1 MDATPF
7 ARQAE
12 RPSLT
17 ARAAAAYRAAHQSL
31 DGGRVFHDPLA
42 AAILGEEGPGA
53 MELLGTSDFA
63 GRLRRFIAART
74 RLAKEALHAAMEQGV
89 TQLVILGAGL
99 DTYAYRG
106 ERRGQL
112 RAIFEVDH
120 PATQAWKRTR
130 LERAGIEVPANVHF
144 IATNFEEAQLAAS
157 LRAAGLDEDEGV
169 FFTWLGV
176 IPYLTRDAIDATL
189 SWIASFPRARVVF
202 DYAEPA
208 DTLDSSLREMQE
220 HHARR
225 VAAIGEEWRTFFEP
239 APLHAHLRELGFKA
253 IHDLGPRG
261 IAQLFYP
268 HAAAR
273 APERGAHVL
282 HAATA

>member
-1 MDATPF
+1 MQPVPF
-7 ARQAE
+7 AQQAE

-31 DGGRVFHDPLA
+31 DGGRVFRDPLA

-74 RLAKEALHAAMEQGV
+74 RLAEEALHAAIEQGV
-89 TQLVILGAGL
+89 TQLVVLGAGL

-106 ERRGQL
+106 EWRDRL

-120 PATQAWKRTR
+120 PATQAWKRKR
-130 LERAGIEVPANVHF
+130 LERAGIEVPGNVHF
-144 IATNFEEAQLAAS
+144 VATNFEEGQLAQS
-157 LRAAGLDEDEGV
+157 LHAAGLDATQGV
-169 FFTWLGV
+169 FFTWMGV

-189 SWIASFPRARVVF
+189 SWIASVPQAHVVF

-208 DTLDSSLREMQE
+208 HALDSSLREMQE
-220 HHARR
+220 HHAKR
-225 VAAIGEEWRTFFEP
+225 VAAIGETWKTFFEP
-239 APLHAHLRELGFKA
+239 AQLHSHLRELGFNA

-268 HAAAR
+268 NAAAR

-282 HAATA
+282 HAAT

>member
-1 MDATPF
+1 MEPTPF

-17 ARAAAAYRAAHQSL
+17 ARSAAAYRAAHQSI
-31 DGGRVFHDPLA
+31 DGARVFRDPLA

-74 RLAKEALHAAMEQGV
+74 RLAEEALHAAIEQGV

-106 ERRGQL
+106 ERRGEL

-120 PATQAWKRTR
+120 PATQAWKRKR
-130 LERAGIEVPANVHF
+130 LERAGIDVPANVHF
-144 IATNFEEAQLAAS
+144 VATNFEEGQLAAS
-157 LRAAGLDEDEGV
+157 LRAAGLDEDAGV
-169 FFTWLGV
+169 FFTWMGV
-176 IPYLTRDAIDATL
+176 IPYLTREAIDATL
-189 SWIASFPRARVVF
+189 SWIASFPHAHVVF

-208 DTLDSSLREMQE
+208 EALDSSLREMQE

-225 VAAIGEEWRTFFEP
+225 VAAIGEQWKTFFEP
-239 APLHAHLRELGFKA
+239 AQLHAHLRELGFA
-253 IHDLGPRG
+253 TIHDLGPRG
-261 IAQLFYP
+261 IAQLFFP
-268 HAAAR
+268 QAAGR

-282 HAATA
+282 HAAT

>member
-1 MDATPF
+1 MQPVPF
-7 ARQAE
+7 AQQAA

-31 DGGRVFHDPLA
+31 DGGRVFRDPLA

-74 RLAKEALHAAMEQGV
+74 RLAEEALHAGIEQGV

-106 ERRGQL
+106 ERRGRL

-120 PATQAWKRTR
+120 PATQAWKRRR
-130 LERAGIEVPANVHF
+130 LERAGIEIPVNVHF
-144 IATNFEEAQLAAS
+144 VATNFEEAQLEAS
-157 LRAAGLDEDEGV
+157 LRAAGLDDNAGV
-169 FFTWLGV
+169 FFSWLGV

-189 SWIASFPRARVVF
+189 AWIASFPHAHLVF

-208 DTLDSSLREMQE
+208 HALDSSLREMQE

-225 VAAIGEEWRTFFEP
+225 VAAIGERWQTFYEP
-239 APLHAHLRELGFKA
+239 APLHAHLRELGFRA

-268 HAAAR
+268 NAAAR